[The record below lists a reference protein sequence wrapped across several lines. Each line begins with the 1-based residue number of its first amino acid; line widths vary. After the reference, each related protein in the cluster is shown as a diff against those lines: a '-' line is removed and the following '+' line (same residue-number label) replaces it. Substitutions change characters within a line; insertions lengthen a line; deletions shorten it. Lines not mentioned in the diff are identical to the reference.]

1 MIFICVRE
9 RKRAK
14 FQHIYLV
21 STLAMKILCQPQ
33 DEFLSCKSFY
43 FSEVDEP
50 FMLYSELEIQFFSVR
65 VSMAC
70 KRLL

>member
-1 MIFICVRE
+1 
-9 RKRAK
+9 
-14 FQHIYLV
+14 
-21 STLAMKILCQPQ
+21 MKILCQPQ

-50 FMLYSELEIQFFSVR
+50 FMLYSELEIQFLSVR

-70 KRLL
+70 LVAAIPHKYCWTESEVFESSKLGYS